1 MGKKIPNIN
10 REVSWLSFNERVLQ
24 EAQDIKNP
32 LLERMRFLGIFSNN
46 MDEFYRVRVGSLF
59 RKIHVEHNKQDK
71 RLLIQIHKT
80 VLRLQQEAE
89 KTLAAL
95 RVELEKKGVDF
106 VDEKK
111 LSKEQGE
118 FVKDYFTRKV
128 RPFLVPI
135 MINSA
140 PQFPD
145 LHDDTIYLSV
155 VLKDS
160 SKGEDDEFAII
171 EIPDAID
178 RFVVIPGTKNKQAI
192 MFVDDVIR
200 YNLNEIF
207 TLFEEY
213 DTFES
218 YTIKV
223 TRDAELDIEA
233 DASKSLTDQLSYSI
247 KQRKKGNPVRFVYD
261 VKISDKLLNLILKK
275 AKIVETEILIPG
287 GKYHNVRD
295 FIDFPS
301 LGIPGVEFTS
311 QPPLVHPDFSK
322 GGNLFKVIK
331 QKDVLLQYPY
341 HSFTHFLDLLRD
353 AAIDPK
359 VRTIRMTIY
368 RLAKESAVINALVNA
383 AQNGKKVTVLMEIQA
398 RFDEKANIKWA
409 QILQEAGVKVLY
421 GLKGL
426 KVHSKLVLISRRER
440 NKTVRYANIGTGNF
454 NKDTAKIFS
463 DVSLFTADPR
473 ITVDVHNMFKFF
485 EDVYKPYKYKHLILS
500 PFHSRK
506 KINAL
511 INVEIKN
518 AKLGKRAEIFLKM
531 NSLNDEAMV
540 KKIYAAAAA
549 GVHVRLMVRGI
560 CSVVEGAEGMENLQ
574 VRSIVGRYLEH
585 SRVFTFHNGGKPLC
599 YISSADFLTRNF
611 DNRVEV
617 ICPILD
623 SKIKAELKEFMEMQ
637 WNDNVKARVLDV
649 TLSNSYHV
657 EVKSKKT
664 QAHIDYYNYLRSQK
678 SAQ

>member
-1 MGKKIPNIN
+1 MGKKLPIIN

-32 LLERMRFLGIFSNN
+32 LLERLRFLGIFSNN

-59 RKIHVEHNKQDK
+59 RKIHIEHNKEDK

-80 VLRLQQEAE
+80 VLKLQQAAE
-89 KTLAAL
+89 KTLESL
-95 RVELEKKGVDF
+95 KVELKKNGVEFLDENTLSKAQGDF
-106 VDEKK
+106 V
-111 LSKEQGE
+111 KE
-118 FVKDYFTRKV
+118 YFTRKV

-140 PQFPD
+140 PKFPD
-145 LHDDTIYLSV
+145 LHDDTVYLSI

-160 SKGEDDEFAII
+160 AKKEDDEYAII
-171 EIPDAID
+171 EIPDSLD
-178 RFVVIPGTKNKQAI
+178 RFVVVPGVKGKQSV

-200 YNLNEIF
+200 YNLKEIF

-213 DTFES
+213 DIFES

-233 DASKSLTDQLSYSI
+233 DASKSLTDQLSHSI
-247 KQRKKGNPVRFVYD
+247 KQRSKGTPVRFVYD
-261 VKISDKLLNLILKK
+261 IKIPDKLLHLILKK
-275 AKIVETEILIPG
+275 AKIMEMEILIPG

-301 LGIPGVEFTS
+301 LGMPSAEFTTQS
-311 QPPLVHPDFSK
+311 PMEHPDLK
-322 GGNLFKVIK
+322 GGVSMLKVLK

-341 HSFTHFLDLLRD
+341 HSFIPFLDFLRD

-398 RFDEKANIKWA
+398 RFDEEANIHWA
-409 QILQEAGVKVLY
+409 KILQENGVKVLY

-426 KVHSKLVLISRRER
+426 KVHSKLVLISRKER

-463 DVSLFTADPR
+463 DVSLFTADKR
-473 ITVDVHNMFKFF
+473 ITNDVHNMFKFF

-500 PFHSRK
+500 PFNSRK
-506 KINAL
+506 KITSF
-511 INVEIKN
+511 INTEIRN
-518 AKLGKRAEIFLKM
+518 AKEGKRAEIFLKM

-549 GVHVRLMVRGI
+549 GVQVRLLVRGI
-560 CSVVEGAEGMENLQ
+560 CSAAQGIEGLENLQ
-574 VRSIVGRYLEH
+574 ARSIVGRYLEH
-585 SRVFTFHNGGKPLC
+585 SRVFIFHNAGKPQY

-617 ICPILD
+617 ICPVLD
-623 SKIKAELKEFMEMQ
+623 TKIKAELREFMEMQ
-637 WNDNVKARVLDV
+637 WNDNVKARILDV
-649 TLSNSYHV
+649 NLSNSYFV
-657 EVKSKKT
+657 DGKSRKT
-664 QAHIDYYNYLRSQK
+664 QAHIDYYNYLRRQK
-678 SAQ
+678 

>member
-1 MGKKIPNIN
+1 MSKRIPIIN

-24 EAQDIKNP
+24 EAQDDKNP

-59 RKIHVEHNKQDK
+59 RKIQVEHSKHDK

-80 VLRLQQEAE
+80 VLRLQHEAE
-89 KTLAAL
+89 KTLGAL

-111 LSKEQGE
+111 LSTEQGE
-118 FVKDYFTRKV
+118 FVKDYFTKKV

-140 PQFPD
+140 PKFPD
-145 LHDDTIYLSV
+145 LHDDTVYLSV

-160 SKGEDDEFAII
+160 KKNEDDEYAII
-171 EIPDAID
+171 EIPDSLH
-178 RFVVIPGTKNKQAI
+178 RFVVIPGTKNKQAV

-200 YNLNEIF
+200 YNLKEIF

-233 DASKSLTDQLSYSI
+233 DASKSLTEQLSFSI
-247 KQRKKGNPVRFVYD
+247 KQRKKGTPVRFVYD
-261 VKISDKLLNLILKK
+261 VKIPDKLLNIILKK
-275 AKIVETEILIPG
+275 AKIIETEILIPG

-301 LGIPGVEFTS
+301 LGIPAAEFPK
-311 QPPLVHPDFSK
+311 QAPMLHPDLAA
-322 GGNLFKVIK
+322 GGNLFKVLK

-341 HSFTHFLDLLRD
+341 HSFTHFLDFLRD

-398 RFDEKANIKWA
+398 RFDEEANIHWA

-440 NKTVRYANIGTGNF
+440 NKTVRYANVGTGNF

-463 DVSLFTADPR
+463 DVSLFTSDKR
-473 ITVDVHNMFKFF
+473 ITADVHNMFKFF

-500 PFHSRK
+500 PFNSRK
-506 KINAL
+506 KINTF
-511 INVEIKN
+511 INTEIRN

-549 GVHVRLMVRGI
+549 GVQVRLLVRGI
-560 CSVVEGAEGMENLQ
+560 CSVVQGVEGYETLEA
-574 VRSIVGRYLEH
+574 RSIVGRYLEH
-585 SRVFTFHNGGKPLC
+585 SRVFIFHNGGKPQY
-599 YISSADFLTRNF
+599 YISSADFLTRNL

-617 ICPILD
+617 LCPVLD
-623 SKIKAELKEFMEMQ
+623 TKIKAELRDFMEMQ
-637 WNDNVKARVLDV
+637 WNDNVKARVLDLN
-649 TLSNSYHV
+649 LSNSYYV
-657 EVKSKKT
+657 DGKSKKT
-664 QAHIDYYNYLRSQK
+664 QAHIDYYNYLRRQK
-678 SAQ
+678 

>member
-1 MGKKIPNIN
+1 MAKKSPIIN

-24 EAQDIKNP
+24 EAEDIKNP

-46 MDEFYRVRVGSLF
+46 MDEFYHVRVGSLF
-59 RKIHVEHNKQDK
+59 RRILVEHAKQDK
-71 RLLIQIHKT
+71 HLFTQIHKT
-80 VLRLQQEAE
+80 VLRLNHEAE
-89 KTLAAL
+89 KILAAL

-118 FVKDYFTRKV
+118 FVKDYFTKKV

-140 PQFPD
+140 PHFPD
-145 LHDDTIYLSV
+145 LHDDTIYLSI
-155 VLKDS
+155 VLTDS
-160 SKGEDDEFAII
+160 SKKEHDEFAII
-171 EIPDAID
+171 EIPDEIG
-178 RFVVIPGTKNKQAI
+178 RFVVIPGTKNKKAI

-218 YTIKV
+218 YTVKV

-247 KQRKKGNPVRFVYD
+247 KQRRKGNPVRFVYD
-261 VKISDKLLNLILKK
+261 SKIPDKFLNLILKK

-301 LGIPGVEFTS
+301 LGIPGAEFIS
-311 QPPLVHPDFSK
+311 QPPLVHSDFSK

-500 PFHSRK
+500 PFNSRK

-511 INVEIKN
+511 INVEIQN
-518 AKLGKRAEIFLKM
+518 AKQGKRAEMFLKM
-531 NSLNDEAMV
+531 NSLNDEAIV

-599 YISSADFLTRNF
+599 FISSADFLTRNF

-623 SKIKAELKEFMEMQ
+623 AKIKAELKEFMEMQ
-637 WNDNVKARVLDV
+637 WNDNIKARVIDV
-649 TLSNSYHV
+649 NLSNSYHV

-678 SAQ
+678 SA